1 MSGRQREKLIRS
13 LMDSNMIPELYNHQ
27 KQIISEDK
35 KKFGIFTGTGSAKTR
50 TALELGE
57 GSVLV
62 ICPKQQR
69 DDETWQRNARA
80 FDIITNLTVVSKE
93 DFKKVWDTLPPFD
106 TVIIDEC
113 HTVLGVTADTRQV
126 NKQPVPKTSQ
136 IFEAVYNFLKK
147 NPPKR
152 FYPCSATPV
161 SKPMN
166 LWAVA
171 KLLGVN
177 WDYFGF
183 RAKYYFEVRM
193 GARRVWLP
201 KRDKETKDQLAELVK
216 KLGYVGSLNDFFDV
230 PEQTHKEVFV
240 ELTKGQKDAIAKL
253 NIEEADPLVRRA
265 RTRTIENGILYAKKV
280 ESKGKMDTMVKKTE
294 IFPSEKIDYI
304 IERAYEFPKLLIFAN
319 YTAQIL
325 EIEKALKK
333 EGFNVSTLT
342 GKTKDRTFIKKV
354 DESPEPHIVVA
365 QSSVSAGYEL
375 PSFPCVIFASKSW
388 KYVDYE
394 QGLGRVLRSNK
405 LKKNLYIHL
414 LVKGVDSDCHDTILS
429 GADFQE
435 RLSTQDDVD
444 SDTCADDN

>member
-1 MSGRQREKLIRS
+1 
-13 LMDSNMIPELYNHQ
+13 MIPELYEHQ
-27 KQIISEDK
+27 KNIISEDK
-35 KKFGIFTGTGSAKTR
+35 KKVGIFTGTGSAKTR
-50 TALELGE
+50 TALELSE
-57 GSVLV
+57 GSTLV

-69 DDETWQRNARA
+69 DDKTCERNAEK
-80 FDIITNLTVVSKE
+80 FGIIINLTVVSKE
-93 DFKKVWDTLPPFD
+93 DFKKTWESLPYFD
-106 TVIIDEC
+106 TIIADEC
-113 HTVLGVTADTRQV
+113 HTILGVTADTRQR
-126 NKQPVPKTSQ
+126 NKHPVPKTSQ
-136 IFEAVYNFLKK
+136 IFEAVYRFLRK

-171 KLLGVN
+171 KLLGIN

-183 RAKYYFEVRM
+183 RAKYYFEVRV
-193 GARRVWLP
+193 GGRRIWMP
-201 KRDKETKDQLAELVK
+201 RKDKETKDQLASLVK
-216 KLGYVGSLNDFFDV
+216 KIGYVGSLNDFFDV

-240 ELTKGQKDAIAKL
+240 ELTEEQKNAIKEL
-253 NIEEADPLVRRA
+253 NVQEADPLVRRA
-265 RTRTIENGILYAKKV
+265 RTRTIENGVLYGNTV
-280 ESKGKMDTMVKKTE
+280 ITDGKNDVMVKHTKT
-294 IFPSEKIDYI
+294 FPSHKIDYI
-304 IERAYEFPKLLIFAN
+304 IERAYEFPKLLVFAN
-319 YTAQIL
+319 YTAQII

-333 EGFNVSTLT
+333 EGFSVSTLT

-354 DESPEPHIVVA
+354 DESPDPHIVVA

-394 QGLGRVLRSNK
+394 QGLGRVLRSNH

-414 LVKGVDSDCHDTILS
+414 LVKGVDSDCHASILS

-435 RLSTQDDVD
+435 RLSVD
-444 SDTCADDN
+444 TYTDS